1 MSPAAAAKVLDFNK
15 PDTATSLGG
24 DLEQTAL
31 ALAQR
36 TRGMAIV
43 DRAGCE
49 QAVLDRQSI
58 GDAIKRVEEFF
69 APFKK
74 MAYDLHK
81 ALCTRE
87 NAVLLPLRN
96 VDLERQGAIRTF
108 NDEQNRLREA
118 EERKQAEQARRDEEA
133 RAAAAAAALETAGDH
148 EMAAAV
154 MAEAIAAPTPVVVL
168 PTLKQQVAGL
178 KTVRRWLWR
187 YPGATADVKTSPP
200 AVVVRTM
207 ALVPREF
214 LCVDAQKVSNYVKA
228 MKGAGRIPGLEIY
241 YVDDPVR

>member
-1 MSPAAAAKVLDFNK
+1 MSPAAAKVLDFNK
-15 PDTATSLGG
+15 PDTAAHLGG
-24 DLEQTAL
+24 ELEQTAL

-36 TRGMAIV
+36 TRGLAIT
-43 DRAGCE
+43 DRVGCE

-81 ALCTRE
+81 ALCNRE

-96 VDLERQGAIRTF
+96 VDAERQTAIRTF
-108 NDEQNRLREA
+108 NDAQTRIREA
-118 EERKQAEQARRDEEA
+118 EERKRAEQARRDDEA
-133 RAAAAAAALETAGDH
+133 RAAAEAAALEVAGDH

-154 MAEAIAAPTPVVVL
+154 MEEAIAAPMPVITL
-168 PTLKQQVAGL
+168 PTLKEQVAGL
-178 KTVRRWLWR
+178 KTVRRWYWR
-187 YPGATADVKTSPP
+187 FPGATGEVKTSPP
-200 AVVVRTM
+200 AVVARTM
-207 ALVPREF
+207 QLIPREF
-214 LCVDAQKVSNYVKA
+214 LKIDEQKL
-228 MKGAGRIPGLEIY
+228 GAHVRTMQGAAKIPGIQVY